1 MNENHGCRDEGV
13 GKASVAPLVTTSV
26 EASGGVFVTF
36 APWGRFPYALR
47 RSQTGLRWTLQWPGQ
62 LMATEFDL
70 LVRTPEQ
77 VTALRLLLHRVQEEM
92 TASGLW
98 PSNPDELEMTRR
110 VRGSL
115 LDHGNPLDAVGAG
128 VRGPE
133 LAGRPS
139 GDAETPL
146 RANVANILVPCAG
159 ADVGLWE

>member
-1 MNENHGCRDEGV
+1 MNENDECRYEGV
-13 GKASVAPLVTTSV
+13 GRSTVEPLVTTSV

-47 RSQTGLRWTLQWPGQ
+47 RSLNSLSWSLQWPGQ
-62 LMATEFDL
+62 LMPTEFDL

-92 TASGLW
+92 TVAGLW

-115 LDHGNPLDAVGAG
+115 MDHGNPLDEVDAGAH
-128 VRGPE
+128 GPE
-133 LAGRPS
+133 LVGRPS